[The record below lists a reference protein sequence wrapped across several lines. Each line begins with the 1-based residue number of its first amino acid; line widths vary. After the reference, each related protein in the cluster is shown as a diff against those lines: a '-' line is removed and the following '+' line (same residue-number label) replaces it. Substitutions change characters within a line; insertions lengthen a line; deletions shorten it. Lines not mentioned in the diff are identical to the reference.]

1 MIWLM
6 FNFSIMTF
14 KVPQG
19 ILLVAFFVFMV
30 EGF

>member
-19 ILLVAFFVFMV
+19 ILLVAFLVFMV